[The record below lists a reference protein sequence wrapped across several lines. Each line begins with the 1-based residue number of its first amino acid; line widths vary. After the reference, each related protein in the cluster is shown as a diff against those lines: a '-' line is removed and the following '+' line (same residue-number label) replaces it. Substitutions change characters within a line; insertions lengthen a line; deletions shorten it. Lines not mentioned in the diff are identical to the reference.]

1 MGNLILIFLSFYFL
15 NAQTNIIELSDN
27 VGAIIDEHENRY
39 YGLFPDEERFINAQV
54 YQIDSIE
61 FKIIITKEFEGLNK
75 NVYRYVNKDE
85 LKFLSEKIKR
95 LPPYNL
101 KEKENM
107 YDNLHSNKKIV
118 KEIIILSDK
127 VGSLIDIHE
136 NRFYKIFP
144 NEKGFV
150 SAQIYSSEDDKF
162 KILIEKKIG
171 SGSSKNIVK
180 YISES
185 KLNEL
190 KTIINLQPLLTDK
203 DKTAMYKGM
212 DFLRAEK
219 ILLEIPKPQYVVIN
233 YSDDKKVKGTFLK
246 MENNVLFIQTPS
258 AVQELKLESLDR
270 LRYRTSIIK
279 KSKTFNYVAYA
290 TTITGVLISNVFN
303 SMRPA
308 TFTDYG
314 LERGD
319 IKVYRQILGGII
331 GLIFSGEVFDAL
343 STLSTPMDTII
354 LSEAEYDKEYQ

>member
-1 MGNLILIFLSFYFL
+1 M
-15 NAQTNIIELSDN
+15 NAQSNIIELSDK
-27 VGAIIDEHENRY
+27 VGAVVDEHENRY
-39 YGLFPDEERFINAQV
+39 YGLFPDEERFISAQV

-61 FKIIITKEFEGLNK
+61 FEIIITKEFEGLNK
-75 NVYRYVNKDE
+75 NVHRYVNKDE

-101 KEKENM
+101 KEREKM
-107 YDNLHSNKKIV
+107 YDMLHSNQKIR
-118 KEIIILSDK
+118 KEVIILSNK

-150 SAQIYSSEDDKF
+150 SAQIYASENDKY
-162 KILIEKKIG
+162 KVSIEKKIG
-171 SGSSKNIVK
+171 SKSKNIVK
-180 YISES
+180 YISNT
-185 KLNEL
+185 KLNDL
-190 KTIINLQPLLTDK
+190 KTIISLQPLLSDEE
-203 DKTAMYKGM
+203 KTAMYKGM
-212 DFLRAEK
+212 DFLRAKK
-219 ILLEIPKPQYVVIN
+219 ILTEIPKPQYVIIN
-233 YSDDKKVKGTFLK
+233 YSDDKKIKGTFLK
-246 MENNVLFIQTPS
+246 MEDNILFIQTPLN
-258 AVQELKLESLDR
+258 VQELKLESLDR
-270 LRYRTSIIK
+270 LRYREYIK
-279 KSKTFNYVAYA
+279 KNSKTFNYVAYA
-290 TTITGVLISNVFN
+290 TTITGVLISNIFN